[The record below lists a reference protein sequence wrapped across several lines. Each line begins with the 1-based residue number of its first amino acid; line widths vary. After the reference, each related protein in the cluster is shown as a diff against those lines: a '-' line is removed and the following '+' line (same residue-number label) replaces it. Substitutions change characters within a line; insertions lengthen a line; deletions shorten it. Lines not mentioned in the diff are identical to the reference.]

1 VSAPLFDLG
10 DGVEVRV
17 LEAGDADEVFALV
30 DRERARLREWMPWVD
45 GTESA
50 EDTREFIEQSRRAEH
65 DRDGLG
71 LFVDG
76 RYAGGIGLRVD
87 VLQRN
92 GELGY
97 WIGSAWE
104 GRGVV
109 TRACEALIRYA
120 FGDLALHR
128 VSINVAPANARSRA
142 IPERLGFTEEAVLRQ
157 AGRTDAQGFVD
168 LVVYGLLEDEW
179 ASR

>member
-1 VSAPLFDLG
+1 VSEPLFDLG
-10 DGVEVRV
+10 DGLEVRV
-17 LEAGDADEVFALV
+17 LEADDAHEVFALV

-45 GTESA
+45 GTESPD
-50 EDTREFIEQSRRAEH
+50 DTREFIEQSRRAEH
-65 DRDGLG
+65 DHDGLG

-76 RYAGGIGLRVD
+76 GYVGGIGLRVD

-92 GELGY
+92 GEVGY
-97 WIGSAWE
+97 WIAAAWE

-128 VSINVAPANARSRA
+128 VSISVAPANARSRA

-168 LVVYGLLEDEW
+168 LIVYGLLEDEW

>member
-1 VSAPLFDLG
+1 MSAPLFDLG
-10 DGVEVRV
+10 GGAEVRV
-17 LEAGDADEVFALV
+17 LEADDAAEVFALV
-30 DRERARLREWMPWVD
+30 DRERSRLREWMPWVD
-45 GTESA
+45 GTRSA
-50 EDTREFIEQSRRAEH
+50 EDSRAFIEQSRLAEH

-92 GELGY
+92 GEVGY

-109 TRACEALIRYA
+109 TRACRALLRYA
-120 FGDLALHR
+120 FGDLSLHR
-128 VSINVAPANARSRA
+128 VSINVAPANVRSRA
-142 IPERLGFTEEAVLRQ
+142 IPERLGFTAEAVLRE

-179 ASR
+179 AS

>member
-1 VSAPLFDLG
+1 VSTPLFDLG
-10 DGVEVRV
+10 DGAEIRV
-17 LEAGDADEVFALV
+17 LEADDAAEVFALV
-30 DRERARLREWMPWVD
+30 DSERSRLREWMPWVD
-45 GTESA
+45 ATVSVD
-50 EDTREFIEQSRRAEH
+50 DTREFIEQSRLAQH

-87 VLQRN
+87 VLQRH
-92 GELGY
+92 GEVGY

-104 GRGVV
+104 GRGIV
-109 TRACEALIRYA
+109 TRGCEALIRFA
-120 FGDLALHR
+120 FGELALHR
-128 VSINVAPANARSRA
+128 VSINVAPANARSRS
-142 IPERLGFTEEAVLRQ
+142 IPERLGFTEEAVLRE

>member
-1 VSAPLFDLG
+1 MFDLG
-10 DGVEVRV
+10 DGVEVRA
-17 LEAGDADEVFALV
+17 LEADDAGEVFALV
-30 DRERARLREWMPWVD
+30 DRERSRLRVWMPWVD
-45 GTESA
+45 GTRSL
-50 EDTREFIEQSRRAEH
+50 DDSREFIEQSRLAEH
-65 DRDGLG
+65 DREALG

-97 WIGSAWE
+97 WIGSTWE

-120 FGDLALHR
+120 FADLGLHR
-128 VSINVAPANARSRA
+128 MAIKVAPTNARSRA
-142 IPERLGFTEEAVLRQ
+142 IPERLGFTEEAVLRE